1 MELIFIQFLLSPL
14 VRLSS
19 RCFLALLKCVI
30 CWLTSSPS
38 PPLSLLMWLSRALT
52 YQKLNLMIIR
62 NRLGDSIHCL
72 GFKHI
77 ILVFCDGLHAVF
89 KHPVGM
95 NDHQLKIY
103 STTNDAISHFF
114 VVTFLPLTKLVD
126 VLILFMFPPPPPPAI
141 IALELLN
148 VDSEVS
154 PPMFMP
160 KPCGENMSSISEIL
174 KNGDIM
180 LGWWVR

>member
-1 MELIFIQFLLSPL
+1 MRGSVAGVNSNMKSNDEADEWSSFSFNFFFLFSCGSLHGLFS
-14 VRLSS
+14 
-19 RCFLALLKCVI
+19 CFLALLKCVI

-77 ILVFCDGLHAVF
+77 ILVFCDGLHTIF

-95 NDHQLKIY
+95 NDTLVEDLFNDKQCNFSLFRRHFLAIDKTRRCADPLHV
-103 STTNDAISHFF
+103 STTASARHHRTRI
-114 VVTFLPLTKLVD
+114 T
-126 VLILFMFPPPPPPAI
+126 
-141 IALELLN
+141 E
-148 VDSEVS
+148 
-154 PPMFMP
+154 
-160 KPCGENMSSISEIL
+160 C
-174 KNGDIM
+174 
-180 LGWWVR
+180 W